1 MTDPMMTV
9 VLVAKEELLAMEN
22 LTPRTSNDGGEVKRG
37 HCKGLLTIEVEAMK
51 NTDKTRP

>member
-1 MTDPMMTV
+1 MMTV

-22 LTPRTSNDGGEVKRG
+22 LTPRTSNGGGEVKRG